1 MGPRLSL
8 PAKQLRRTLQLL
20 QEEHLVKYE
29 LVDNLSSGGSQQTK
43 FWYVDYNHAM
53 NVIRLWIFLL
63 RKKLEE
69 AELRARSQSFYFCP
83 GYKRGLCSRRYTE
96 TEAQ

>member
-1 MGPRLSL
+1 
-8 PAKQLRRTLQLL
+8 
-20 QEEHLVKYE
+20 
-29 LVDNLSSGGSQQTK
+29 
-43 FWYVDYNHAM
+43 M

-69 AELRARSQSFYFCP
+69 AELRARSRSFYFCP

>member
-69 AELRARSQSFYFCP
+69 AELRARSRSFYFCP